1 MVGMTDM
8 DCKMLISAKA
18 NFGQTYMTANGAR
31 ANQRLGGRD
40 YLIQHNWVNFR
51 KGRCAINQSEF

>member
-1 MVGMTDM
+1 
-8 DCKMLISAKA
+8 MLISALGQ
-18 NFGQTYMTANGAR
+18 FGQTYVTSNGAR
-31 ANQRLGGRD
+31 ANLRLGSRD